1 MRQNNCVKRNSKSRQ
16 YSEKQQK
23 RFTIIYSVHRR
34 WHSRCWQLSFS
45 HIHTRLSWNFK
56 CYSSEFKGKLKLA
69 SPARKFTIRQIENKF
84 FSNKSG
90 ACYHIFKV
98 KNYTLIYSFYADQVL
113 NSAEKQIFSLNR
125 YSLLEYIL
133 KISANGGPVWATG
146 RYGELLAE
154 TYCMNVLAILL
165 FHHRIR

>member
-1 MRQNNCVKRNSKSRQ
+1 MSIAGGTAGADNSLSHTYILAYLGILSAILVNLKRQ
-16 YSEKQQK
+16 
-23 RFTIIYSVHRR
+23 
-34 WHSRCWQLSFS
+34 
-45 HIHTRLSWNFK
+45 
-56 CYSSEFKGKLKLA
+56 LKLA

-90 ACYHIFKV
+90 ACHHIFKV

-133 KISANGGPVWATG
+133 KISANGGPV
-146 RYGELLAE
+146 
-154 TYCMNVLAILL
+154 
-165 FHHRIR
+165 